1 MASRIHALTLA
12 LTCLAAPAAAE
23 QGRPTMRALP
33 SASNLQSP
41 PTQRDLVEAR
51 VEMRRRFREPLAHT
65 ETATGARVAA
75 DVLIEAAAGE
85 SDRSLR
91 WLLLVEARR
100 LAVAAGS
107 AAIVDRAV
115 TLASANYA
123 FDAEREA
130 LRSLSEI
137 PLRGLHGG
145 GATELA
151 EAAERVAMRAETDR
165 RLDLAVEAQ
174 SLAIRAWQRAGNRAA
189 ARLAAARHDAIE
201 LARVRR
207 RP

>member
-1 MASRIHALTLA
+1 MTNRIL
-12 LTCLAAPAAAE
+12 APALAVACLTATAPAE
-23 QGRPTMRALP
+23 PGRPTMRALP
-33 SASNLQSP
+33 SASILESP
-41 PTQRDLVEAR
+41 PSQRDLVEAR

-75 DVLIEAAAGE
+75 GVLIEAAAAE
-85 SDRSLR
+85 ADRSLR
-91 WLLLVEARR
+91 WLLLAEARR

-151 EAAERVAMRAETDR
+151 ETAERVALRAETDR

-174 SLAIRAWQRAGNRAA
+174 SLAIRAWQRAGNQAA

-201 LARVRR
+201 LARVQR

>member
-1 MASRIHALTLA
+1 MTNRILAPTLA
-12 LTCLAAPAAAE
+12 LACLTTAAPAE
-23 QGRPTMRALP
+23 PGRPTMRALP
-33 SASNLQSP
+33 SAAILESP

-75 DVLIEAAAGE
+75 AVLIEAAAAE
-85 SDRSLR
+85 ADRSLK
-91 WLLLVEARR
+91 WLLLAEARR

-107 AAIVDRAV
+107 AALVDRAV

-145 GATELA
+145 GAAELA
-151 EAAERVAMRAETDR
+151 EAAERVALRAETDR

-174 SLAIRAWQRAGNRAA
+174 SLAIRAWQRAGNQAA

-201 LARVRR
+201 LARVPR